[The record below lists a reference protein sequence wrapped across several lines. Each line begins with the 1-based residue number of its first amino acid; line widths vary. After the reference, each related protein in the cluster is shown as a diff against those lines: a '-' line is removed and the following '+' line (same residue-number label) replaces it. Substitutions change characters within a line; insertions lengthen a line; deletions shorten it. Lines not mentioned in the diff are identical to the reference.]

1 MAGSGRKSEDKK
13 QEKTALEAAYA
24 FIAARMK
31 TVRETENHL
40 AAKGYKQREIQEA
53 VNDLIGLR
61 YLDDYQ
67 YALRYYE
74 YNRGKHRGTLRAMRE
89 LAEKGVD
96 AETVRNAREDFIYSN
111 DIDEFRDAL
120 GEARKELM
128 LRSEPG
134 EDEEDLKIRDERTA
148 GRIARKLETKGFP
161 RDIIFKVLERLGD
174 RN

>member
-1 MAGSGRKSEDKK
+1 MSGYDRNNKDKK
-13 QEKTALEAAYA
+13 PQKTALEAAYA
-24 FIAARMK
+24 FIATRMR
-31 TVRETENHL
+31 TVSETENHL
-40 AAKGYKQREIQEA
+40 AAKGYGKREIREA

-74 YNRGKHRGTLRAMRE
+74 YNRDKHRGTLRAMRT

-96 AETVRNAREDFIYSN
+96 AETVRNAREDFIFAN
-111 DIDEFRDAL
+111 DIDEFEDAL

-128 LRSEPG
+128 LRSAGG
-134 EDEEDLKIRDERTA
+134 EDEEELRIGDERTA

-161 RDIIFKVLERLGD
+161 RDIIFKALERLDG